1 MEEKILKIF
10 EEAGFVFN
18 DENPKGFV
26 VEKTLIFLEELDKW
40 STRINLISK
49 GDQGYILERHFVE
62 SLQYLKGLGDINQL
76 IDIGS
81 GAGFPGI
88 PLKICFPEVKTV
100 FVESQRKR
108 AGFLESVLRKMNL
121 KNYEIVNQ
129 RAETLSIKKEYQ
141 QAFDVSTF
149 RSVAS
154 LEECLTL
161 GAPFLNN
168 EGKILIKKEPDFD
181 SQGLDPMFFSEEFF
195 FDANDHRK
203 SKLMVFKKRST

>member
-1 MEEKILKIF
+1 VEEKILKIF
-10 EEAGFVFN
+10 EDAGFVFT
-18 DENPKGFV
+18 EEKSKSFV

-40 STRINLISK
+40 SARISLISK
-49 GDQGYILERHFVE
+49 GDQGHILERHFVE
-62 SLQYLKGLGDINQL
+62 SLQYLKGCKDINQL

-108 AGFLESVLRKMNL
+108 AGFLDSALRAMNL
-121 KNYEIVNQ
+121 QYYEVIND
-129 RAETLSIKKEYQ
+129 RAEELSAKKEYQ
-141 QAFDVSTF
+141 QAFDTATF

-154 LEECLTL
+154 LEECLNL
-161 GAPFLNN
+161 GAPFLK
-168 EGKILIKKEPDFD
+168 EAGKILIKKEPDFD
-181 SQGLDPMFFSEEFF
+181 SKGVDPMFFSEEFY